1 MLEFFWCFSTGQHC
15 SRQRVVCAETQRFCG
30 LCRGSRGLEN
40 WKRFLIAQIGC
51 GERAGESGRGYG
63 GSCNMKGPVSPLKA
77 SLEESSLVVHWLRLH
92 VSTTGIT
99 GSIPLLG
106 ELRFFSCR
114 MAYPPHHKSIIEGNR
129 EDFLFC
135 CTGSSLWPMG
145 SLVVTCRL
153 SCPAACGIFVP

>member
-114 MAYPPHHKSIIEGNR
+114 MAYPPTPKAS
-129 EDFLFC
+129 LKA
-135 CTGSSLWPMG
+135 TGRIFYFAALGLHYGLWA
-145 SLVVTCRL
+145 LWL
-153 SCPAACGIFVP
+153 